1 MEFFDRV
8 KALVRERNTTIK
20 AVVNAAGL
28 SLNTYDTLKKRNN
41 LPRAN
46 EAIIIAKALDTSVEY
61 LVTGEA
67 NKALNNVQGII
78 YRDDKGREK
87 ILDGEVCILP
97 LLSQKVAAGYG
108 QAMIDSVEI
117 VGELPFLTRML
128 RGAKPAGAKAIEVRG
143 DSMTGINL
151 FDGDIVIFVPG
162 DVRSDGI
169 YVLRVGD
176 ELIVKRVEFDLVS
189 RRLRIM
195 SENPRYP
202 DRVESAD
209 GQAVEVV
216 GKVYGWV
223 HAHPY

>member
-1 MEFFDRV
+1 
-8 KALVRERNTTIK
+8 
-20 AVVNAAGL
+20 
-28 SLNTYDTLKKRNN
+28 
-41 LPRAN
+41 
-46 EAIIIAKALDTSVEY
+46 
-61 LVTGEA
+61 
-67 NKALNNVQGII
+67 
-78 YRDDKGREK
+78 
-87 ILDGEVCILP
+87 
-97 LLSQKVAAGYG
+97 
-108 QAMIDSVEI
+108 MIDNVEI

-128 RGAKPAGAKAIEVRG
+128 RGAKPTGAKAIEVRG

-162 DVRSDGI
+162 DIRSDGI

-176 ELIVKRVEFDLVS
+176 ELIVKRVEFDPIS
-189 RRLRIM
+189 RKLRIM

-209 GQAVEVV
+209 GQSVEVV